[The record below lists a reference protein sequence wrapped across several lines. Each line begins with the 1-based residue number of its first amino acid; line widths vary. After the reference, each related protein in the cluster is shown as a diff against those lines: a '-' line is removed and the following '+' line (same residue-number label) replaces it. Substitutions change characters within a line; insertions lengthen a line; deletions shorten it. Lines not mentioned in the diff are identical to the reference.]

1 LAVHELDVTSL
12 GPGGAMGALRSG
24 DERALDKVLLQLGH
38 VGWAALDWGEGDTDG
53 SDASAPDA
61 WSRILAEGEALWPL
75 MEPGKVMTADGR
87 SWSGVSPSGAR
98 RGDRFITA
106 FDERLSDDAGSWC
119 ALRSL
124 HEKLRA
130 FGFALGARMRSIRLT
145 HSGDTLF
152 ACFPGNGALYGPHY
166 DGGPHDSRK
175 LTMILYVNA
184 DWRAEDGGALM
195 ILRSCLFEQIV
206 HKCVATCT
214 SEYFITSH
222 KHQAKPIPIGRS
234 ELPTKVC
241 RRVQFHPLKFQR
253 MTATHKCC
261 RGRPARRPRTD
272 HHGRRTHRWSSV
284 AAA

>member
-1 LAVHELDVTSL
+1 MPVHELDVTSL
-12 GPGGAMGALRSG
+12 CPGGAMGALRSG

-106 FDERLSDDAGSWC
+106 FDERLSDDAGSWR

-195 ILRSCLFEQIV
+195 IYDAGAATANGQKCWRSVQPLAGRLVVFRSDRV
-206 HKCVATCT
+206 LHK
-214 SEYFITSH
+214 
-222 KHQAKPIPIGRS
+222 
-234 ELPTKVC
+234 
-241 RRVQFHPLKFQR
+241 
-253 MTATHKCC
+253 
-261 RGRPARRPRTD
+261 
-272 HHGRRTHRWSSV
+272 V
-284 AAA
+284 AAAHARRFALTAFFSGEYA